1 MVKFETWHPWTF
13 SAEAIF
19 QILIMLKCLKFT
31 PIADIENSDLF
42 AIYITIV
49 VAIDA
54 LLDNFTDFLYDLSEK
69 KESFCPKFV
78 QLLKVIYNFALAYLG
93 YYLWN

>member
-1 MVKFETWHPWTF
+1 M
-13 SAEAIF
+13 
-19 QILIMLKCLKFT
+19 LIMFKCLKYT
-31 PIADIENSDLF
+31 PAEDIELSDLF

-54 LLDNFTDFLYDLSEK
+54 LMDNFTDFLYDLNEN
-69 KESFCPKFV
+69 KESLVPKCV
-78 QLLKVIYNFALAYLG
+78 QLLKVIYNFLLAYLG